1 MADLGL
7 QTLGCQSAW
16 RPLHGTA
23 SGDLSSSTD
32 FCPLLSD
39 PRCPWPSR
47 TQRTQGRCGRE
58 RACWRQRTKR
68 RPWQLGAPR
77 TPGSPGAAWGA
88 WACGRK
94 GASWPQGFPRPQR
107 VKGQLRNWGCK
118 RTAGPQ
124 GGRGAPRARGP
135 PGGSRA
141 RGASGRTRDRR
152 EDRVPRPAGAH
163 GAEGRARDPGSP
175 WLPRAPRPT
184 RKPEQLLRR
193 SPVPETAT
201 QKAGSGLWHREAPIK
216 PHLQTCGPLTPKGV
230 PPGLS
235 VHLWAPQ

>member
-68 RPWQLGAPR
+68 RPWQL
-77 TPGSPGAAWGA
+77 
-88 WACGRK
+88 
-94 GASWPQGFPRPQR
+94 
-107 VKGQLRNWGCK
+107 
-118 RTAGPQ
+118 
-124 GGRGAPRARGP
+124 GAPRARGP

-235 VHLWAPQ
+235 LHLWAPQ